1 VKSQA
6 SFLFFFCRAIN
17 ANAQLKLI
25 VSQSGSRLELQ
36 QSENVPLLWKNLLI
50 ARVQN
55 GFLFLDLSEKGAF
68 CPGNR

>member
-1 VKSQA
+1 
-6 SFLFFFCRAIN
+6 
-17 ANAQLKLI
+17 LKLI

-36 QSENVPLLWKNLLI
+36 QSENVPLRWKNLLI